1 MIEKLVEAVLRN
13 KQFEVYKFLWGHPDL
28 RNLWTFSH
36 FQTLAHFIVQHG
48 HSQNVLDFH
57 LNAGANLFLS
67 APAQDRLDFVRS
79 LGADPLVQ
87 AALAQSH
94 YAPYL
99 LVQLIEKQTF
109 MKLADYAV
117 YDLCLEFATP
127 FELEEL
133 SKRTDIE
140 ELFVKFLKY
149 IEIMGPADPKKV
161 AGQRL
166 IAMIFSVDKY
176 KAYQNVSLQLFD

>member
-1 MIEKLVEAVLRN
+1 
-13 KQFEVYKFLWGHPDL
+13 VYKFLWGHPDL
-28 RNLWTFSH
+28 RNLWTFEH
-36 FQTLAHFIVQHG
+36 FKLLAHFLLRNTTHADTL
-48 HSQNVLDFH
+48 LDFH

-67 APAQDRLDFVRS
+67 AAPAERLDFVRS
-79 LGADPLVQ
+79 LGASDSVQ

-109 MKLADYAV
+109 MKLKDYRV
-117 YDLCLEFATP
+117 YDQCLEYATH

-133 SKRTDIE
+133 SRRSEIE

-149 IEIMGPADPKKV
+149 IEIMSSTDPKKV

-176 KAYQNVSLQLFD
+176 KAY